1 MELKEPVKRGQEVC
15 TSPPAHPTHLDQD
28 DGKNGKMRSTM
39 IWVWIGLDWI
49 GWMDGWM
56 DGAPFEEADKQR
68 PTGTQTP
75 PSSCTYI
82 NFEHVL

>member
-28 DGKNGKMRSTM
+28 DGKNAKMMSTM
-39 IWVWIGLDWI
+39 IWVWI
-49 GWMDGWM
+49 GWM

-75 PSSCTYI
+75 PSSWTFI
-82 NFEHVL
+82 H